1 MKVLIAVD
9 SFKGSMSSMEAGN
22 AVQKGIKMCML
33 DAEVKIMPVADGG
46 EGTVQAL
53 VSGLNGELHT
63 VTVKNPLG
71 EDVDATYGIFGK
83 TAVIEMSAAA
93 GITLIDKSELN
104 PLVTTTYGVGQI
116 IADAIN
122 KGYRDFIV
130 GIGGSATNDG
140 GVGMLQALGF
150 EFYDKEGKHVPFG
163 ARGLGKIVGINDEN
177 VNPEVFECAFNIAC
191 DVTNPLLGENGCT
204 AIYGPQKG
212 ASEQDIEI
220 MEQGMKNYALVAK
233 GKYKNADVNFPG
245 AGAAGGMG
253 FAFMT
258 FLNGKLK
265 SGIDLILE
273 KTEIEKYI
281 KDADLVITGEGKI
294 DGQTV
299 MGKVPVGIA
308 RLAKKYGKTVIAFCG
323 CATKDASAL
332 NNHGIDGIFPILRTV
347 CTEQDA
353 MNTRNAMDNLSDT
366 AQQVMNLYSHL
377 LD

>member
-1 MKVLIAVD
+1 MKILIAID
-9 SFKGSMSSMEAGN
+9 SFKGSMTSMEAGN
-22 AVQKGIKMCML
+22 AAEKGIKRCMP

-53 VSGLNGELHT
+53 VSGLDGQIHN
-63 VTVKNPLG
+63 VTVKNPIG
-71 EDVDATYGIFGK
+71 EDIIAAYGTFGK

-104 PLVTTTYGVGQI
+104 PIVATTYGVGQI

-150 EFYDKEGKHVPFG
+150 EFYDKEGNHVPFG

-177 VNPEVFECAFNIAC
+177 VNSEVFECAFNIAC
-191 DVTNPLLGENGCT
+191 DVTNPLLGENGCSV
-204 AIYGPQKG
+204 IYGPQKG
-212 ASEQDIEI
+212 AKEKDIAI
-220 MEQGMKNYALVAK
+220 MDKGMKNYALVASE
-233 GKYKNADVNFPG
+233 KYKKADVNFPG

-308 RLAKKYGKTVIAFCG
+308 RLAKKYGKPVIAFCG

-347 CTEQDA
+347 CTLEEA
-353 MNTRNAMDNLSDT
+353 MNTRNAMENLSNT
-366 AQQVMNLYSHL
+366 AQQIINFYKEVIK
-377 LD
+377 

>member
-1 MKVLIAVD
+1 MKILIAID
-9 SFKGSMSSMEAGN
+9 SFKGSMTSMEAGN
-22 AVQKGIKMCML
+22 AVEKGIKRCMP

-53 VSGLNGELHT
+53 VSGLDGQIHN
-63 VTVKNPLG
+63 VTVKNPIG
-71 EDVDATYGIFGK
+71 EDIIAAYGTFGK

-104 PLVTTTYGVGQI
+104 PIVATTYGVGQI

-130 GIGGSATNDG
+130 GIGGSATIDG

-150 EFYDKEGKHVPFG
+150 EFYDKEGNHVPFG

-177 VNPEVFECAFNIAC
+177 VNSEVFECAFNIAC
-191 DVTNPLLGENGCT
+191 DVTNPLLGENGCST
-204 AIYGPQKG
+204 IYGPQKG
-212 ASEQDIEI
+212 ASKKDIEI
-220 MEQGMKNYALVAK
+220 MEQGMKNYALVASE
-233 GKYKNADVNFPG
+233 KYKKADVNFPG

-294 DGQTV
+294 DGQTR

-308 RLAKKYGKTVIAFCG
+308 RLAKKYGKPVIAFCG

-347 CTEQDA
+347 CTLEEA
-353 MNTRNAMDNLSDT
+353 MNTRNAMENLSNT
-366 AQQVMNLYSHL
+366 AQQIINFYKEVIK
-377 LD
+377 

>member
-1 MKVLIAVD
+1 MKILIAID
-9 SFKGSMSSMEAGN
+9 SFKGSMTSMEAGN
-22 AVQKGIKMCML
+22 AAEKGIKRCMP

-53 VSGLNGELHT
+53 VSGLDGQIHN
-63 VTVKNPLG
+63 VTVKNPIG
-71 EDVDATYGIFGK
+71 EDIIATYGTFGK

-104 PLVTTTYGVGQI
+104 PIVTTTYGVGQI
-116 IADAIN
+116 INDAIN

-163 ARGLGKIVGINDEN
+163 ARGLGKIAKICDDKVI
-177 VNPEVFECAFNIAC
+177 PEVFECTFNIAC
-191 DVTNPLLGENGCT
+191 DVTNPLLGENGCST
-204 AIYGPQKG
+204 IYGPQKG
-212 ASEQDIEI
+212 ASKKDIEI
-220 MEQGMKNYALVAK
+220 MEQGMKNYALVASE
-233 GKYKNADVNFPG
+233 KYKKADVNFPG

-299 MGKVPVGIA
+299 MGKAPVGIA
-308 RLAKKYGKTVIAFCG
+308 KLAKKYGRTVVAFCG
-323 CATKDASAL
+323 CVTKDASIL
-332 NNHGIDGIFPILRTV
+332 NSHGIDGIFPILRTV
-347 CTEQDA
+347 CTEEDA

-377 LD
+377 LN

>member
-1 MKVLIAVD
+1 MKILIAID
-9 SFKGSMSSMEAGN
+9 SFKGSMTSMEAGN
-22 AVQKGIKMCML
+22 AVEKGIKRCMP

-53 VSGLNGELHT
+53 VSGLDGQIHN
-63 VTVKNPLG
+63 VTVKNPIG
-71 EDVDATYGIFGK
+71 EDIIAAYGTFGK

-104 PLVTTTYGVGQI
+104 PIVATTYGVGQI

-150 EFYDKEGKHVPFG
+150 EFYDKEGNHVPFG

-177 VNPEVFECAFNIAC
+177 VNSEVFECAFNIAC
-191 DVTNPLLGENGCT
+191 DVTNPLLGENGCST
-204 AIYGPQKG
+204 IYGPQKG
-212 ASEQDIEI
+212 ASKKDIEI
-220 MEQGMKNYALVAK
+220 MEQGMKNYALVASE
-233 GKYKNADVNFPG
+233 KYKKADVNFPG

-294 DGQTV
+294 DGQTR

-308 RLAKKYGKTVIAFCG
+308 RLAKKYGKPVIAFCG

-347 CTEQDA
+347 CTLEEA
-353 MNTRNAMDNLSDT
+353 MNTRNAMENLSNT
-366 AQQVMNLYSHL
+366 AQQIINFYKEVIK
-377 LD
+377 